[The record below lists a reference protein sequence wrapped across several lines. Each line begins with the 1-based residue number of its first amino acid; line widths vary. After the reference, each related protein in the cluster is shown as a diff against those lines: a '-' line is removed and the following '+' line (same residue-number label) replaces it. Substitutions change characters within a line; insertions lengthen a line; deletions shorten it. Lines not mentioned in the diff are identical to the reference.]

1 LVLLVPQDL
10 ELVVEQA
17 VGVFERDV
25 FGCAASRRHVLR
37 VLHREGELSLETRM
51 AHAVAAGEFD
61 SFVDGELIVHADET
75 VDPKQVS
82 VGTVDG
88 SRSTDMGTCL
98 LAVRELGLEKR
109 LEKIPP
115 VLLRAASF
123 VDCVLVR
130 AGDRMG
136 DLRLVWRVDGL
147 LDLCRSGSRSRAD
160 LLLRS
165 VSVVA
170 LMAKAAN
177 SPA

>member
-1 LVLLVPQDL
+1 M
-10 ELVVEQA
+10 
-17 VGVFERDV
+17 
-25 FGCAASRRHVLR
+25 LR
-37 VLHREGELSLETRM
+37 ILYGEGELALETRV
-51 AHAVAAGEFD
+51 AHAVAACEFD
-61 SFVDGELIVHADET
+61 GFVDGELIVHADET
-75 VDPKQVS
+75 VDPEQVS
-82 VGTVDG
+82 MEIVDG
-88 SRSTDMGTCL
+88 KRSTDMGTCL

-160 LLLRS
+160 LLLHF
-165 VSVVA
+165 VSVVW
-170 LMAKAAN
+170 LMAGAAH